1 MKRHSKEHRIG
12 LAQRYHAALR
22 QHLRR
27 GPGAS
32 ARSAEELGRKA
43 LAAGLGTMDLA
54 WIHGQSLAALASP
67 STHPGMRNGM
77 LRRAQTFFAGAI
89 TPIEETHCAAMES
102 NVRLSQLN
110 QAMGLRTVDQDAL
123 SRQLKREIARRTAAE
138 KALSRS
144 EEHYGL
150 VLEQSRRMQERL
162 RHLSHQ
168 ILFAQEE
175 ERKEISR
182 QLHDEITQTLTGINV
197 HLATLKMEA
206 AVNTKGLKK
215 KITST
220 QRLVEKSMKTVH
232 RFARELRPMLLDDL
246 GLIPALRS
254 YLRDLAKRTGLR
266 VYFASFTAGR
276 FEGLDN
282 VRRTVLYR
290 VAQEAL
296 TNVARHAH
304 ASEVRVGLRRLRGAI
319 RMDIKD
325 NGRSFQAQRMLSA
338 TNRKRLGLLCM
349 RERVEMVGG
358 TFTIESKPG
367 QGTTIRAEVP
377 FGNGI
382 RA

>member
-1 MKRHSKEHRIG
+1 M
-12 LAQRYHAALR
+12 
-22 QHLRR
+22 
-27 GPGAS
+27 
-32 ARSAEELGRKA
+32 
-43 LAAGLGTMDLA
+43 AAGLGTMDLTR
-54 WIHGQSLAALASP
+54 IHGQSLAALVSP
-67 STHPGMRNGM
+67 NTHPGTQNGVFH
-77 LRRAQTFFAGAI
+77 RAQTFFAGAI
-89 TPIEETHCAAMES
+89 APIEETHCAAMES

-110 QAMGLRTVDQDAL
+110 QEMGLRTVDQAAL
-123 SRQLKREIARRTAAE
+123 SRQLKREIARRKAAE
-138 KALSRS
+138 KALGRS
-144 EEHYGL
+144 EEHYGQ

-349 RERVEMVGG
+349 RERIEMVGG